1 MQKFLEYAARC
12 CEELGLLISVKNDE
26 EVERV
31 EFDLPLERLD
41 YVDCA
46 IFPLL
51 DDSLVFE
58 PVFPVIVP
66 EENVPTLLEY
76 ITRVNSGSSQGAFIF
91 DMDRRLLSFK
101 VYNMFARDA
110 EYEEIEEI
118 LQSMVYRGIGAVEDS
133 EDDIADILEGAEDA
147 NVLYLRYKLRRANQR
162 IEELE
167 SKK

>member
-1 MQKFLEYAARC
+1 M
-12 CEELGLLISVKNDE
+12 
-26 EVERV
+26 

-147 NVLYLRYKLRRANQR
+147 NALYIRYKLRMANLLK
-162 IEELE
+162 ELE